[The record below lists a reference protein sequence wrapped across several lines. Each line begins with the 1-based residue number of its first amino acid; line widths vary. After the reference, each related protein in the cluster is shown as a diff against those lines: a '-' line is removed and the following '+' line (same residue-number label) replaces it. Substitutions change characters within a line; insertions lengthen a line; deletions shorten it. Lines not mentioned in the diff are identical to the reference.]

1 MLDQIKGEIGVD
13 PYYKQNYA
21 NDGQRFVAWYLRR
34 VLLRSPV
41 EARQAVTDG
50 ADDKQIDAVL
60 VDDDHQRVLVLQGKF
75 IDAHMVDGEPLREV
89 LSAWMRLKDLP
100 SLQKDCNDRLKERLE
115 AVRKALEDEY
125 QVEFELLTTGSL
137 TDAARDDLAAFSEQI
152 AASADFPATLHLV
165 DSEVLASR
173 LAEAESQELPTIDHR
188 IKLDAGKVMSADM
201 LGTRSVIA
209 AVSLRECLNI
219 PGITDGRLFRK
230 NVRQFLS
237 SNNKVNRDL
246 RNTLRSER
254 VRDFFFYHNGI
265 TALCQKFDLNDNNS
279 QLTVEDLSVVNGCQS
294 LTTIYSESERIR
306 SLPNGEGYV
315 LFRFYEIPQ
324 RELADR
330 ISIYT
335 NSQSAVKPRD
345 LRSNDRV
352 MLSLKKAYESV
363 YKDGFFI
370 TQRGT
375 KRPADCDVEKTVDC
389 AEFGKALMA
398 WQCQRPNIAYNE
410 KRLFDEYY
418 KTLFRPDY
426 DPQSILALQTW
437 MNAIDRAWPNLTL
450 NDALKAGKSY
460 VRFHLLYAVSALIA
474 QASGHDDKVAHPAA
488 TLPVAQHHATEIIS
502 LGVNCLNEALK
513 GAMLSAQ
520 VADKVFSPQNWSKNL
535 GSVQAETLATS
546 TVVSMLA
553 GFSSQ
558 AGLNTQ
564 DILTKLK
571 VPAHEFGLRWMAE

>member
-201 LGTRSVIA
+201 LGTRWPFRCASA
-209 AVSLRECLNI
+209 STSPVSPMGAFSARTCASSL
-219 PGITDGRLFRK
+219 
-230 NVRQFLS
+230 VR
-237 SNNKVNRDL
+237 
-246 RNTLRSER
+246 TTRS
-254 VRDFFFYHNGI
+254 
-265 TALCQKFDLNDNNS
+265 T
-279 QLTVEDLSVVNGCQS
+279 
-294 LTTIYSESERIR
+294 
-306 SLPNGEGYV
+306 
-315 LFRFYEIPQ
+315 
-324 RELADR
+324 
-330 ISIYT
+330 
-335 NSQSAVKPRD
+335 
-345 LRSNDRV
+345 
-352 MLSLKKAYESV
+352 
-363 YKDGFFI
+363 
-370 TQRGT
+370 GT
-375 KRPADCDVEKTVDC
+375 C
-389 AEFGKALMA
+389 AT
-398 WQCQRPNIAYNE
+398 R
-410 KRLFDEYY
+410 
-418 KTLFRPDY
+418 
-426 DPQSILALQTW
+426 
-437 MNAIDRAWPNLTL
+437 
-450 NDALKAGKSY
+450 
-460 VRFHLLYAVSALIA
+460 YA
-474 QASGHDDKVAHPAA
+474 ASGCA
-488 TLPVAQHHATEIIS
+488 IS
-502 LGVNCLNEALK
+502 SFTTMGSPP
-513 GAMLSAQ
+513 SAR
-520 VADKVFSPQNWSKNL
+520 S
-535 GSVQAETLATS
+535 S
-546 TVVSMLA
+546 T
-553 GFSSQ
+553 
-558 AGLNTQ
+558 
-564 DILTKLK
+564 
-571 VPAHEFGLRWMAE
+571 